1 MKIADE
7 NHPMEEMI
15 KKKLTELLEEYYN
28 GSFPQMA
35 CEYICTTGMTKE
47 EAEELLEAMKGSHA
61 RAINN
66 KVEYLSCTS
75 FSTFFML
82 YDIF

>member
-15 KKKLTELLEEYYN
+15 KKELTELLEEYYN

-35 CEYICTTGMTKE
+35 CEYIRATGMTKE
-47 EAEELLEAMKGSHA
+47 EVEELLEVMKGLHA
-61 RAINN
+61 R
-66 KVEYLSCTS
+66 V
-75 FSTFFML
+75 
-82 YDIF
+82 

>member
-35 CEYICTTGMTKE
+35 CEYIRATGMTKE
-47 EAEELLEAMKGSHA
+47 EVEELLEVMKGLHA
-61 RAINN
+61 RINI
-66 KVEYLSCTS
+66 KVEHGMA
-75 FSTFFML
+75 FSKERKNML
-82 YDIF
+82 YGIF

>member
-15 KKKLTELLEEYYN
+15 KKELTELLNEYYN

-35 CEYICTTGMTKE
+35 CEYIRAAGMTQE
-47 EAEELLEAMKGSHA
+47 EVKELLEAMKGSRA
-61 RAINN
+61 R
-66 KVEYLSCTS
+66 V
-75 FSTFFML
+75 
-82 YDIF
+82 

>member
-35 CEYICTTGMTKE
+35 CEYIRATGMAKE
-47 EAEELLEAMKGSHA
+47 EAEELLEVMKGLHA
-61 RAINN
+61 R
-66 KVEYLSCTS
+66 V
-75 FSTFFML
+75 
-82 YDIF
+82 

>member
-1 MKIADE
+1 MCLYAMKIADE

-35 CEYICTTGMTKE
+35 CEYIRATGMAKE
-47 EAEELLEAMKGSHA
+47 EVEELLEVMKGLHA
-61 RAINN
+61 R
-66 KVEYLSCTS
+66 V
-75 FSTFFML
+75 
-82 YDIF
+82 

>member
-15 KKKLTELLEEYYN
+15 KKELTELLNEYYN

-35 CEYICTTGMTKE
+35 CEYIRATGMTPE
-47 EAEELLEAMKGSHA
+47 EVEELLEAMKKQGGVVH
-61 RAINN
+61 
-66 KVEYLSCTS
+66 
-75 FSTFFML
+75 F
-82 YDIF
+82 